1 MYDPNGREHAT
12 AKLISL
18 ENVDVTDFD
27 TYCWDGTFK
36 IVRDCPEHYQLVI
49 LSGLVTGQNG
59 QKRSYPI
66 PIAYGL
72 LPGASTSDY
81 LLFLRNLNR
90 LSGYKLNIKERF
102 NFQLSIG
109 CTH

>member
-1 MYDPNGREHAT
+1 MIDANGRQHES
-12 AKLISL
+12 AKLIAL
-18 ENVDVTDFD
+18 ENVDVADFE
-27 TYCWDGTFK
+27 TFSWDGTFK
-36 IVRDCPEHYQLVI
+36 LCRDVPEHYQLVI

-72 LPGASTSDY
+72 LPGASTADY

-90 LSGYKLNIKERF
+90 LSGYKLEIKEKF
-102 NFQLSIG
+102 TFLNLMIS
-109 CTH
+109 